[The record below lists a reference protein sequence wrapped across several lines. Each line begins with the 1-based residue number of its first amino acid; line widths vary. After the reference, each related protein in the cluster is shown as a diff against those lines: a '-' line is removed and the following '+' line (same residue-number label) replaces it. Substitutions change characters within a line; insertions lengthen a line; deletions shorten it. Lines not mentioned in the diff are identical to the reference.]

1 MSTPRR
7 RRQSGGPAAESGLY
21 FLPLGGCGEIGMNL
35 YVYGVDGQWLVVDFG
50 VSFGDESTPGV
61 DVIMPDP
68 AFLEDLQDNLL
79 GIVLTHGHEDH
90 LGAIQY
96 LWPRLRCPVYATP
109 FTAAYLRLKLAETP
123 FASEISVTEMEPG
136 GRLTLGPFDLRLVPV
151 THSIPDAQML
161 ILSTPYGRVVHSG
174 DWKLDPE
181 PQLGRSTD
189 VETLRAVG
197 QDGVLA
203 FVCDSTNVLEP
214 GSSGSEADVLTGLET
229 VIAAAR
235 QRVAV
240 TCFST
245 HVARIRSIAWAAHKA
260 GRHCALVGRSLWRV
274 HEAARLSGYLDV
286 PEPFLTET
294 DAAWLP
300 RDRVVLVCTG
310 SQGEARSALSRIA
323 QGDHPNIVLEAGDTL
338 IYSSREIPGNE
349 AAIQRVQSL
358 LVGRGVR
365 LVTSDDAPVHVSGHP
380 ARDEIETV
388 YQWLRPQ
395 VAVPMHGDQRRLQ
408 AQADLARSLQVP
420 DVVVPTD
427 GALIRLAPGRPQV
440 VDHVPAERL
449 GLDGHRLVSVGGDVV
464 RDRIR
469 LLHNGAVVAT
479 VVVNGDGGVV
489 GDPSVALMG
498 LAEAEGADDLIG
510 LVADA
515 VRDAV
520 DALPRPRRRDDGTI
534 SETARVAAR
543 RALRSVTGKRPM
555 TTIHLVRL

>member
-1 MSTPRR
+1 MTTPRR
-7 RRQSGGPAAESGLY
+7 RRQPDGPTTAGGLY

-35 YVYGVDGQWLVVDFG
+35 YLYGVDGQWLAVDFG
-50 VSFGDESTPGV
+50 VSFGDETTPGV

-68 AFLEDLQDNLL
+68 KFLEDLGDNLL

-109 FTAAYLRLKLAETP
+109 FTAAYLRLKLADTP
-123 FASEISVTEMEPG
+123 FASEIPVNEMPSG
-136 GRLTLGPFDLRLVPV
+136 GALSLGPFDLQLVPV

-174 DWKLDPE
+174 DWKLDPD
-181 PQLGRSTD
+181 PQLGQPTD
-189 VETLRAVG
+189 VDTLRAAG

-214 GSSGSEADVLTGLET
+214 GSSGSEAEVLAGLED

-235 QRVAV
+235 HRVAV

-286 PEPFLTET
+286 PEPFLTDA

-300 RDRVVLVCTG
+300 KDRVVLVCTG

-323 QGDHPNIVLEAGDTL
+323 GGDHPNVVLEAGDTL
-338 IYSSREIPGNE
+338 VYSSREIPGNE
-349 AAIQRVQSL
+349 AAIERIQSL

-365 LVTSDDAPVHVSGHP
+365 LVTSDDAMVHVSGHP

-395 VAVPMHGDQRRLQ
+395 VAIPMHGDQRRLQ

-420 DVVVPTD
+420 EVVVPTD
-427 GALIRLAPGRPQV
+427 GSLIRLAPGRPQV

-449 GLDGHRLVSVGGDVV
+449 GLDGHRLVAIGGDVV
-464 RDRIR
+464 RDRVR

-479 VVVNGDGGVV
+479 IVVNGDGRVV

-498 LAEAEGADDLIG
+498 LADAETADDLTD

-520 DALPRPRRRDDGTI
+520 DDLPRARRRDDESI
-534 SETARVAAR
+534 RETARIAAR

-555 TTIHLVRL
+555 TTIHLVRV